1 MTSKNGVKYKY
12 RLQFVPS
19 ALTDWKTLD
28 GFHADQLHRRFNWTL
43 TPAQVT
49 FSEAILREQMDPQ
62 QYKAHDHS

>member
-1 MTSKNGVKYKY
+1 MTSKNGSKYKY
-12 RLQFVPS
+12 RLKFVPS

-28 GFHADQLHRRFNWTL
+28 GFHADQLRRRFNQIL
-43 TPAQVT
+43 KPDQVT